1 MWILIIILI
10 FTNLIIL
17 AKMLAYR
24 KASLQDNFTALPN
37 YSALCRF
44 IKANKNTNLTI
55 CILDIDNFKEYNK
68 VSISKGDEILKEFAT
83 ILKQKFVDKAFIA
96 RYRLGDEFALVFDTN
111 IDIEEEL
118 NQFNDFL
125 KTNNIMVLNEKRDTA
140 INFSYGT
147 VMITK
152 EDKFI
157 DTCLENAEKILAENK
172 RNKKSVRT

>member
-1 MWILIIILI
+1 
-10 FTNLIIL
+10 
-17 AKMLAYR
+17 MLAYR

-37 YSALCRF
+37 YSALYKF

-118 NQFNDFL
+118 KKFDDFL
-125 KTNNIMVLNEKRDTA
+125 KTYKTKIMNNKSDSA

-147 VMITK
+147 VKITK

-157 DTCLENAEKILAENK
+157 DICLENAEKMLAENK
-172 RNKKSVRT
+172 RIKKTART